1 MTATPIHDQ
10 LRHEY
15 AVKAVADAPQDPEGH
30 RLVLEIHEAKF
41 RQLEADGKDARW
53 FGLPW
58 LMAGRG

>member
-1 MTATPIHDQ
+1 MTQTPIHDQ

-15 AVKAVADAPQDPEGH
+15 AVKAVAAAPRDPEG
-30 RLVLEIHEAKF
+30 RQLVASIHERKA
-41 RQLEADGKDARW
+41 RQLEDRDAPRW